1 MKPVVII
8 TGVSSGIGYDLATFL
23 NEKDYIVYGISR
35 SSVEIPGVTH
45 MPGDITDEEKM
56 QAIIKDVY
64 EKEGRIDI
72 LVNNAGMGISGS
84 IEGTNTKDVKNIFNV
99 NFIGA
104 FITIK
109 AILPYLRQQNYG
121 KIINVGSVASEF
133 AIPFQAFYS
142 SSKAALKTFGEAL
155 DNEVS
160 PYGVRVCT
168 ILPGDIK
175 TNFTKN
181 REKNIEELAAY
192 KTRVLKSIAVMEKD
206 EQKGMTVRY
215 ASKQIYKV
223 IKKKRMPLQKTIGN
237 EYKILLFIKRLLPI
251 KLVNNLVGK
260 IYGFKKE
267 KWVSEKRKYF

>member
-1 MKPVVII
+1 MKQVVII

-23 NEKDYIVYGISR
+23 NEKGYLVYGISR
-35 SSVEIPGVTH
+35 SSVNIPGVTH
-45 MPGDITDEEKM
+45 MSGDITDEAKM
-56 QAIIKDVY
+56 QAIIKNIF

-72 LVNNAGMGISGS
+72 LINNAGMGISGS
-84 IEGTNTKDVKNIFNV
+84 IEGTKTDDVKNIFNV
-99 NFIGA
+99 NFVGA

-109 AILPYLRQQNYG
+109 ATLPYLRQQNYG

-142 SSKAALKTFGEAL
+142 SSKAALKSFGDAL
-155 DNEVS
+155 ANEVA
-160 PYGVRVCT
+160 PYKIKVCT

-181 REKNIEELAAY
+181 REKNIKELDAY

-237 EYKILLFIKRLLPI
+237 EYKLLLFIKRFLPT

-267 KWVSEKRKYF
+267 KWVSEKREYF

>member
-1 MKPVVII
+1 MKQVVII

-23 NEKDYIVYGISR
+23 NEKGYLVYGISR
-35 SSVEIPGVTH
+35 SSVNIPGVTH
-45 MPGDITDEEKM
+45 MSGDITDEAKM
-56 QAIIKDVY
+56 QAIIKNIF

-72 LVNNAGMGISGS
+72 LINNAGMGISGS
-84 IEGTNTKDVKNIFNV
+84 IEGTKTEDVKNIFNV
-99 NFIGA
+99 NFVGA

-109 AILPYLRQQNYG
+109 ATLPYLRQQNYG

-142 SSKAALKTFGEAL
+142 SSKAALKSFGDAL
-155 DNEVS
+155 ANEVA
-160 PYGVRVCT
+160 PYKIKVCT

-181 REKNIEELAAY
+181 REKNIEELDAY

-237 EYKILLFIKRLLPI
+237 EYKLLLFIKRFLPT

-267 KWVSEKRKYF
+267 KWVSEKREYF

>member
-1 MKPVVII
+1 MKQVVII

-23 NEKDYIVYGISR
+23 TEKEYIVYGISR
-35 SSVEIPGVTH
+35 STVNIPSVTH
-45 MPGDITDEEKM
+45 LPGDVTDEEKM
-56 QAIIKDVY
+56 QAVIKEIF
-64 EKEGRIDI
+64 EKEGKIDI

-99 NFIGA
+99 NFIET

-155 DNEVS
+155 HNEVS
-160 PYGVRVCT
+160 PYNIKVCT

-181 REKNIEELAAY
+181 REKNIDEIDAY

-223 IKKKRMPLQKTIGN
+223 IKKKRIPLQKTIGN
-237 EYKILLFIKRLLPI
+237 EYKLLLFIKRLLPI
-251 KLVNNLVGK
+251 KLVNNLIGK

-267 KWVSEKRKYF
+267 KWVSEKREYF

>member
-1 MKPVVII
+1 MKQVVII

-23 NEKDYIVYGISR
+23 TEKEYIVYGISR
-35 SSVEIPGVTH
+35 STVNIPGVTH
-45 MPGDITDEEKM
+45 LPGDVTDEEKM
-56 QAIIKDVY
+56 QAVIKEIF
-64 EKEGRIDI
+64 EKEGKIDI

-155 DNEVS
+155 HNEVS
-160 PYGVRVCT
+160 PYNIKVCT

-181 REKNIEELAAY
+181 REKNIDEIDAY

-223 IKKKRMPLQKTIGN
+223 IKKKRIPLQKTIGN
-237 EYKILLFIKRLLPI
+237 EYKLLLFIKRLLPI
-251 KLVNNLVGK
+251 KLVNNLIGK

-267 KWVSEKRKYF
+267 KWVSEKREYF